1 MQEYNLLH
9 AKLVNKTITKQEEK
23 RLFDL
28 AFGNEF
34 MESND
39 KGTLKEYS

>member
-1 MQEYNLLH
+1 MQEYKLLH
-9 AKLVNKTITKQEEK
+9 AKLVNKTITKQEQK

-34 MESND
+34 MASND

>member
-1 MQEYNLLH
+1 MKEYNLLH
-9 AKLVNKTITKQEEK
+9 AKLVNKTISKEEKK
-23 RLFDL
+23 RLFLL